1 MRLDK
6 LLSVGDFER
15 KARSILPKCVMG
27 YAEGATED
35 GLTLESNA
43 AALRAWS
50 LRPRAL
56 VDVGERDQSVE
67 LWGRRYESPFAIAP
81 IGLGAMFRH
90 RFERDLAAAAKKHG
104 IPFILSG
111 LSNLAM
117 EEVVATSPDIWYQG
131 YLPGRMEIL
140 EPLLTRLEANRIG
153 VIVVTVDAPVA
164 ANRENNERNGFR
176 IPFRLRA
183 PLVWDGLCHP
193 RWLVNVF
200 LRTAIV
206 DRRVPRF
213 CNVNGFIEGY
223 RITDE
228 PNSGFRSGR
237 DRLTWQHLEWMRE
250 RWKGRIVIKGISHP
264 EDAVTAERLGLD
276 AVVVSNHGGRQL
288 DAAQASLAALP
299 AVVGAVS
306 PGFPVLVDGGF
317 RRGTD
322 ILKAVA
328 LGARMV
334 LLGRA
339 AAYGAAVGGEDGA
352 ARVLTLL
359 SSEVD
364 RNLALLG
371 CRDLR
376 SLDSDVLVRTD
387 A

>member
-15 KARSILPKCVMG
+15 QARSVLPHCVMG
-27 YAEGATED
+27 YAEGSTED
-35 GLTLESNA
+35 GLTLEANA

-56 VDVGERDQSVE
+56 VDVGDRDQSVE
-67 LWGRRYESPFAIAP
+67 LWGRRYASPFAIAP
-81 IGLGAMFRH
+81 IGLGAMFGH
-90 RFERDLAAAAKKHG
+90 RFERDLAAAAHNHG
-104 IPFILSG
+104 VPFILSG

-117 EEVVATSPDIWYQG
+117 EEVVKTSPETWYQG
-131 YLPGRMEIL
+131 YLPGNVEVL
-140 EPLLTRLEANRIG
+140 EPLLARLEANRIG

-176 IPFRLRA
+176 IPFRLSA
-183 PLVWDGLCHP
+183 PLIWDGLQHP
-193 RWLVNVF
+193 RWLGNVF
-200 LRTAIV
+200 MRTMLM

-213 CNVNGFIEGY
+213 CNVVASTQGY

-228 PNSGFRSGR
+228 PDSGFRLGR
-237 DRLTWQHLEWMRE
+237 DRLTWRHLEWMRK
-250 RWKGRIVIKGISHP
+250 RWTGKIVIKGISHP
-264 EDAVTAERLGLD
+264 EDAAMAELLGLD

-299 AVVGAVS
+299 AVVAAVS

-339 AAYGAAVGGEDGA
+339 AVYGAAVGGEPGV

-359 SSEVD
+359 ASEVD

-371 CRDLR
+371 CKDL
-376 SLDSDVLVRTD
+376 SALGPDVLVRTN